1 MPPAAISRLLG
12 GFFGVFI
19 DWPLIQSIC
28 LEKLLILRSKAVGI
42 CAETIEKVKTEAR
55 NEKKM
60 KVGLG
65 VEHQVSRKFVIF

>member
-1 MPPAAISRLLG
+1 M
-12 GFFGVFI
+12 
-19 DWPLIQSIC
+19 
-28 LEKLLILRSKAVGI
+28 RSKAVGI